1 MKLSHDEIAHIQT
14 QLDQQWV
21 KAQRS
26 YEQALASGIP
36 AWWLKKP
43 ERIILMELPSVQRTF
58 KRNTAGTRKV
68 QAR

>member
-1 MKLSHDEIAHIQT
+1 MKLTYDDIARIQT

-36 AWWLKKP
+36 VWWLKKP
-43 ERIILMELPSVQRTF
+43 ERIIFVELPSVARTF
-58 KRNTAGTRKV
+58 KRNTAGTRKA